1 MLSGYS
7 SLSLAH
13 KQNSRFSTACLGTE
27 EGYRCESREGSLWGP
42 AGALP
47 TWTRVRDNDR
57 ENTSSIWSLFSGTGQ
72 LDTLVSHP
80 GLPSSQFDYFDFSL
94 SHLCENLRHSIKI
107 RKFHVSKSK

>member
-80 GLPSSQFDYFDFSL
+80 GLPSIDYFDFSL